1 MNIYV
6 SHLSWG
12 TKGDSLQNLFSQYG
26 EVSSANVITDRETG
40 RSRGFGFVEMP
51 NDAEGQAAIDALD
64 GTDFEGKTI
73 GVNVAKPKAGP
84 AVVLVKS
91 GRPAGLRA
99 VTAAATVAAATA
111 AATAATGDTDF
122 PRGIY
127 HPCFMRLRQGSLF
140 ARSVRA
146 TGSSP
151 EGAAYRKG
159 AGGRRGIGRKGET
172 AGRTGRGCQAGAH
185 GDHTRISPES
195 RRG

>member
-73 GVNVAKPKAGP
+73 GVNVAKPKAD
-84 AVVLVKS
+84 
-91 GRPAGLRA
+91 RPAA
-99 VTAAATVAAATA
+99 VTAAATVA